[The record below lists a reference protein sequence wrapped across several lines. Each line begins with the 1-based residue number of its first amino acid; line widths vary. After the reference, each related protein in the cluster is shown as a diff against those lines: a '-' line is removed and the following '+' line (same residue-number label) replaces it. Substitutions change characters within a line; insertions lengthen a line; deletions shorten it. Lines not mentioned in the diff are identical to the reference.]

1 MNEGSRYCT
10 ARTKRWHRFPPS
22 GACWSEIRRFR
33 DLLSSCC
40 GGWRGRAGS
49 STNQEGR
56 VGEKITQERR
66 GRSPQLEGG
75 KVSFVVPRKKKTKRG
90 KEGRIILKNRVHKS
104 KKKKSRCCS
113 GGMR

>member
-1 MNEGSRYCT
+1 MKGAVIALHAQS
-10 ARTKRWHRFPPS
+10 AGIGFPPT

-56 VGEKITQERR
+56 VGEKIKQERT
-66 GRSPQLEGG
+66 GRSPPLEGG
-75 KVSFVVPRKKKTKRG
+75 KVSFVVPRKKKTEEKK
-90 KEGRIILKNRVHKS
+90 KEESFLKNRV
-104 KKKKSRCCS
+104 
-113 GGMR
+113 